1 MSSNKWL
8 RLGRG
13 KVSAHRLAQSGRQD
27 IEVMSEPEKD
37 EGFVT
42 VRLRNE
48 AKPCRHCVMQQHVS
62 GRKRKGKVA
71 NKGHPG

>member
-1 MSSNKWL
+1 
-8 RLGRG
+8 
-13 KVSAHRLAQSGRQD
+13 
-27 IEVMSEPEKD
+27 MSEPEKD

-48 AKPCRHCVMQQHVS
+48 AKPCRHCVMQQRVS